1 MNPLLNELS
10 RKLLGQANLADCH
23 VQELEEKAARYPA
36 FASLQLLL
44 AARKKQLNPD
54 SVSTFSGKA
63 AFFLHNPL
71 WAEECWQTSAEI
83 ISSRE
88 LEPVS
93 VTDELPSTPAL
104 DTPYQA
110 ELETA
115 FTAEELVV
123 QTGAVESKEQAE
135 NPDAQGWDN
144 AEEDEELAAEN
155 LSEIEK
161 PFPAIPG
168 PLPVASAT
176 TAKSASDLLTFEPYH
191 TVDYFASQGIRYREE
206 QKEKDR
212 FSVQLRSFT
221 EWLKTMKRLPVS
233 EQVAISSVSE
243 EKKVEQMAEVSIAP
257 REIVTETMAE
267 VWEKQGNR
275 EKAIQLYQKLS
286 LLDPA
291 KSAYFAAKIDKLKH
305 S

>member
-10 RKLLGQANLADCH
+10 RKLLGKEALADCSL
-23 VQELEEKAARYPA
+23 QELEAKAARYPA
-36 FASLQLLL
+36 FASLQILL
-44 AARKKQLNPD
+44 AARKRQMNPELA
-54 SVSTFSGKA
+54 STFSGKA

-71 WAEECWQTSAEI
+71 WAEECLQATQ
-83 ISSRE
+83 
-88 LEPVS
+88 EPVIAAKPIA
-93 VTDELPSTPAL
+93 DIEQIPSAAEPNS
-104 DTPYQA
+104 PYQA
-110 ELETA
+110 ELESA
-115 FTAEELVV
+115 FTDEELVV
-123 QTGAVESKEQAE
+123 QTEGEPSQLPLGSSEIGEAS
-135 NPDAQGWDN
+135 
-144 AEEDEELAAEN
+144 EELEEEVT
-155 LSEIEK
+155 LPEEELHMRQV
-161 PFPAIPG
+161 PLPAIPG
-168 PLPVASAT
+168 PMPIAG
-176 TAKSASDLLTFEPYH
+176 TAGAKAADDLLTFEPYH

-221 EWLKTMKRLPVS
+221 EWLKTMKRLPAN
-233 EQVAISSVSE
+233 EQVPVATVSE

-275 EKAIQLYQKLS
+275 EKAMQLYQKLS

>member
-10 RKLLGQANLADCH
+10 RKLLGKEALADCSL
-23 VQELEEKAARYPA
+23 QELEAKAARYPA
-36 FASLQLLL
+36 FASMQILL
-44 AARKKQLNPD
+44 AARKKQMNPD
-54 SVSTFSGKA
+54 TTSTFSGKA

-71 WAEECWQTSAEI
+71 WAEECWQATPEI
-83 ISSRE
+83 VSSSQPHTAIEDTAPAFE
-88 LEPVS
+88 LNP
-93 VTDELPSTPAL
+93 
-104 DTPYQA
+104 PYQA
-110 ELETA
+110 ELESA
-115 FTAEELVV
+115 FTDEELVV
-123 QTGAVESKEQAE
+123 QTESEPAQVPLDSEEMDEASTELDE
-135 NPDAQGWDN
+135 NEALP
-144 AEEDEELAAEN
+144 EEELPMRQVP
-155 LSEIEK
+155 L
-161 PFPAIPG
+161 PAIPG
-168 PLPVASAT
+168 PLPVAGTSSA
-176 TAKSASDLLTFEPYH
+176 KASDDLLTFEPYH

-212 FSVQLRSFT
+212 FTVQLRSFT
-221 EWLKTMKRLPVS
+221 EWLKTMKRLPAN
-233 EQVAISSVSE
+233 EQVPVATVSE

-275 EKAIQLYQKLS
+275 EKAMQLYQKLS